1 MATEKTI
8 EPLWWGLFSAGGVVA
23 AFLVP
28 IHIIL
33 VGFAVPLGWTTDTGA
48 LYRIWWVKLYLFVLI
63 VLPLYHWAHRFYF
76 TLNDTGLKAIS
87 KLLAVL
93 CYGGAIVGTFVTA
106 WILLK
111 IRPNEASP
119 LIRVA

>member
-1 MATEKTI
+1 MATEKTM

-33 VGFAVPLGWTTDTGA
+33 VGFAVPLGWTLDSGA
-48 LYRIWWVKLYLFVLI
+48 MYHIWWVRLYLFVLI

-76 TLNDTGLKAIS
+76 TLTDMGLKPIS

-93 CYGGAIVGTFVTA
+93 CYGGAIVGTVVTA
-106 WILLK
+106 WILLE
-111 IRPNEASP
+111 I
-119 LIRVA
+119 

>member
-1 MATEKTI
+1 MSTEKTS
-8 EPLWWGLFSAGGVVA
+8 EPFWWGLFSAGGVVA

-33 VGFAVPLGWTTDTGA
+33 VGFAVPLGWITDVGA
-48 LYRIWWVKLYLFVLI
+48 LYRVWWVKLYLFVLI

-76 TLNDTGLKAIS
+76 TLNDMGLKPIN

-93 CYGGAIVGTFVTA
+93 CYGGAIVGTIITA
-106 WILLK
+106 WILLQ
-111 IRPNEASP
+111 
-119 LIRVA
+119 V

>member
-28 IHIIL
+28 IHILL
-33 VGFAVPLGWTTDTGA
+33 VGFAVPLGWTADTGE
-48 LYRIWWVKLYLFVLI
+48 LYRLWWVKLYLFVLI

-76 TLNDTGLKAIS
+76 TLNDIGLKAIS

-111 IRPNEASP
+111 I
-119 LIRVA
+119 

>member
-1 MATEKTI
+1 MSTKKTS
-8 EPLWWGLFSAGGVVA
+8 EPFWWGLFSAGGVVA

-33 VGFAVPLGWTTDTGA
+33 VGFAVPLGWITDVGA
-48 LYRIWWVKLYLFVLI
+48 LYRVWWVKLYLFVLI

-76 TLNDTGLKAIS
+76 TLNDMGLKPIN

-93 CYGGAIVGTFVTA
+93 CYGGAIVGTIITA
-106 WILLK
+106 WILLQ
-111 IRPNEASP
+111 
-119 LIRVA
+119 V

>member
-1 MATEKTI
+1 MSTEKTM

-28 IHIIL
+28 IHILL
-33 VGFAVPLGWTTDTGA
+33 VGFALPLGWIADTGA

-63 VLPLYHWAHRFYF
+63 ALPLYHWAHRFYF
-76 TLNDTGLKAIS
+76 TLNDMGLKPLS

-93 CYGGAIVGTFVTA
+93 CYGGAIVGTVVTA

-111 IRPNEASP
+111 
-119 LIRVA
+119 L

>member
-1 MATEKTI
+1 MATEKTT

-28 IHIIL
+28 IHIVL
-33 VGFAVPLGWTTDTGA
+33 VGFALPLGWVTDSGA

-76 TLNDTGLKAIS
+76 ALKDMRLGLAEKP
-87 KLLAVL
+87 LAVL
-93 CYGGAIVGTFVTA
+93 CYGGAIVATFVTA
-106 WILLK
+106 WVLLK
-111 IRPNEASP
+111 
-119 LIRVA
+119 V

>member
-1 MATEKTI
+1 MATEKTS

-33 VGFAVPLGWTTDTGA
+33 VGFAVPLGWVTDSGA
-48 LYRIWWVKLYLFVLI
+48 LYRNWWVKLYLFVLI

-93 CYGGAIVGTFVTA
+93 CYGGAIVGTLITA

-111 IRPNEASP
+111 
-119 LIRVA
+119 V